1 MSKFTKEMVLD
12 YADKLLIGLSDEEA
26 NMVLEEFDDID
37 KNIDQINN
45 IKGIDKVTPMTRT
58 LDDFNPTLREDVAT
72 SSDSIED
79 ILKNA
84 DEVDDR
90 EVSVVKVVGGE

>member
-58 LDDFNPTLREDVAT
+58 LDDFNPKLREDIAIE
-72 SSDSIED
+72 SDNIDD
-79 ILKNA
+79 ILSNA
-84 DEVDDR
+84 DKIDGR
-90 EVSVVKVVGGE
+90 EVAVVKVVGGE

>member
-1 MSKFTKEMVLD
+1 MPRFTKEMVLD

-37 KNIDQINN
+37 RNIDQINN
-45 IKGIDKVTPMTRT
+45 INGIDEVIPMTRT
-58 LDDFNPTLREDVAT
+58 LDDFSPKLREDIAKD
-72 SSDSIED
+72 SDNIDD
-79 ILKNA
+79 ILANA
-84 DEVDDR
+84 DKVDGR

>member
-58 LDDFNPTLREDVAT
+58 LDDFNPTLREDIAT
-72 SSDSIED
+72 PSDNIED

>member
-45 IKGIDKVTPMTRT
+45 IKGIDKVTPMTCT
-58 LDDFNPTLREDVAT
+58 LDDFNPTLREDVAVE
-72 SSDSIED
+72 SDNIDD
-79 ILKNA
+79 ILSNA
-84 DEVDDR
+84 DKVDGR
-90 EVSVVKVVGGE
+90 EVAVVKVVGGE

>member
-45 IKGIDKVTPMTRT
+45 IKGIDEVTPMTRT
-58 LDDFNPTLREDVAT
+58 LDDFNPTLREDVAVE
-72 SSDSIED
+72 SDNIDD
-79 ILKNA
+79 ILSNA
-84 DEVDDR
+84 DKVDGR
-90 EVSVVKVVGGE
+90 EVAVVKVVGGE